1 MRTRLGRA
9 VRWKRELERE
19 QSNGGTRRER
29 GVGGFKERRSRVG
42 IWLEVVAN
50 VM

>member
-1 MRTRLGRA
+1 MEDGVGGNKET
-9 VRWKRELERE
+9 ERKM
-19 QSNGGTRRER
+19 RER